1 MILIVFILF
10 IVFRL
15 LTILMNYR
23 KEINGRVNLLLP
35 DPMHQIDLGVIFRL
49 IMAIIRKYW
58 ERVLQF
64 LKEGNEGL
72 AAKKLQA
79 RLNLV
84 LARRTQQDGR
94 M

>member
-1 MILIVFILF
+1 
-10 IVFRL
+10 
-15 LTILMNYR
+15 MNYR
-23 KEINGRVNLLLP
+23 KAINGRVNLLLP
-35 DPMHQIDLGVIFRL
+35 DPMHQIDLGVIVRF
-49 IMAIIRKYW
+49 IMAILRKYW
-58 ERVLQF
+58 ECVLQF

-79 RLNLV
+79 LLNLV

>member
-1 MILIVFILF
+1 
-10 IVFRL
+10 
-15 LTILMNYR
+15 MNYR

-35 DPMHQIDLGVIFRL
+35 DLMHQIDLGVIVRL
-49 IMAIIRKYW
+49 IMAILRKYW
-58 ERVLQF
+58 ERVLQL

-79 RLNLV
+79 LLNLV

>member
-1 MILIVFILF
+1 
-10 IVFRL
+10 
-15 LTILMNYR
+15 MNYR

-35 DPMHQIDLGVIFRL
+35 DPMHQIDLGVIVRF
-49 IMAIIRKYW
+49 IMAILRKYW

>member
-1 MILIVFILF
+1 LLF
-10 IVFRL
+10 NAFWAVANCCIHQL
-15 LTILMNYR
+15 LM
-23 KEINGRVNLLLP
+23 K
-35 DPMHQIDLGVIFRL
+35 DPMHQMDLGVIVRL
-49 IMAIIRKYW
+49 IMAILRKYW

-79 RLNLV
+79 RLNLL
-84 LARRTQQDGR
+84 LARRTGQDGR

>member
-1 MILIVFILF
+1 
-10 IVFRL
+10 
-15 LTILMNYR
+15 MNYR

-35 DPMHQIDLGVIFRL
+35 DPMHQIDLGVIVRL
-49 IMAIIRKYW
+49 IMAILRKYW